1 MQLEEMSQFFN
12 TRVDTYEEHMRT
24 CVDGANEYYE
34 KTAAHFPERG
44 AIHILDPVS
53 YTHLDVYKRQS
64 VSWLHP
70 CAPTTTKSM
79 AACRW
84 TAKAMQILSIPSY
97 EC

>member
-44 AIHILDPVS
+44 AIHILDLEDCWQRDP
-53 YTHLDVYKRQS
+53 R
-64 VSWLHP
+64 
-70 CAPTTTKSM
+70 
-79 AACRW
+79 
-84 TAKAMQILSIPSY
+84 
-97 EC
+97 ECF